1 MSSKVAVEKTGI
13 GITKLISSL
22 RLQQSIYGG
31 IYTKQ
36 GMRTDHVC
44 TCLVT
49 LRVDNESY
57 PKTKIRRSLKIRVS
71 SQKTANRERGGD
83 RGRGWDGQRV

>member
-22 RLQQSIYGG
+22 GLQQTIYGG

-36 GMRTDHVC
+36 ECAQTSARTMFVHVSIN
-44 TCLVT
+44 LG
-49 LRVDNESY
+49 VDNES
-57 PKTKIRRSLKIRVS
+57 
-71 SQKTANRERGGD
+71 
-83 RGRGWDGQRV
+83 